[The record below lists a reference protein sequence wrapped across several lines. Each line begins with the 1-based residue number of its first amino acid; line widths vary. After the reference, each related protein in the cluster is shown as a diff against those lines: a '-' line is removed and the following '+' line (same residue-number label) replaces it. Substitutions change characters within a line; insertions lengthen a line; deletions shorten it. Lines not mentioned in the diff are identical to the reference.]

1 MLKKK
6 LKFLEILEEMK
17 NIKRAIILKSWE
29 RETDAEHSY
38 DLAFMIML
46 FWEDFKDK
54 LNLEKCYK
62 MALLHDIVEIYA
74 WDTVIFDKKME
85 ATKKEREKESLEK
98 IETLLWKE
106 FFRPYKK
113 IIEEYESKNTLEAK
127 FVNQIDKL
135 QPVIQIV
142 NEWWTSWVKYNIS
155 KEEVFKKKRS
165 QIDNTF
171 WLRDIL
177 EDYIKKVS

>member
-6 LKFLEILEEMK
+6 LKFLEILDEMK
-17 NIKRAIILKSWE
+17 NIERAIILKNWKK
-29 RETDAEHSY
+29 ETDAEHSY
-38 DLAFMIML
+38 DLAFMVML

-74 WDTVIFDKKME
+74 WDTLILDKKME
-85 ATKKEREKESLEK
+85 ATKEKREKDALVEFEK
-98 IETLLWKE
+98 SLWKE
-106 FFRPYKK
+106 FFKPYKE
-113 IIEEYESKNTLEAK
+113 IIEEYENKNTLEAK

-135 QPVIQIV
+135 QPVIQIA
-142 NEWWTSWVKYNIS
+142 NEWWTSWLKYNIS

-171 WLRDIL
+171 WFRDIL
-177 EDYIKKVS
+177 EDYINKVS